1 MNPGGNGESGFRTYS
16 QSAFVGQGVVVE
28 TDFVGVLAEESGE
41 EVGEKTAELL
51 TADGIKV
58 VLAIASG
65 FDETGNAEEGEV
77 VADCGLTLA
86 ESVAESADVEF
97 AFAEEVHQD
106 AETGF
111 IGEELED
118 LDEFL
123 FQLGREFGEEVVVSG
138 FFRSFQQ
145 L

>member
-1 MNPGGNGESGFRTYS
+1 MGEGI
-16 QSAFVGQGVVVE
+16 VVE
-28 TDFVGVLAEESGE
+28 TDFVGILAEESGE
-41 EVGEKTAELL
+41 EVGEQAAELL

-77 VADCGLTLA
+77 VADCGLALA
-86 ESVAESADVEF
+86 EAVAESADVEF
-97 AFAEEVHQD
+97 AFSEEVHQD

-123 FQLGREFGEEVVVSG
+123 FQLGREFGKEVVVSG